1 MIVADF
7 FGLGVTAHPTAEW
20 IVRQVTEA
28 CGWDGSPQYLIRDR
42 DRVYGKAFTRRLR
55 AMGIR
60 DRPTA
65 PRSPW
70 QNGHAERL
78 IGSLRR
84 ECLDHLVV
92 FGEQHL
98 RHVLRS
104 YAEYYNSARTHLS
117 LAKDAPIC
125 RSLGAFFRFR
135 SSADCITIMSG
146 SDFRQAQLLKLGINV
161 GQTSVAKYMIRRRR
175 LRPAG
180 ADAASGGSQSST
192 G

>member
-1 MIVADF
+1 
-7 FGLGVTAHPTAEW
+7 
-20 IVRQVTEA
+20 
-28 CGWDGSPQYLIRDR
+28 
-42 DRVYGKAFTRRLR
+42 
-55 AMGIR
+55 MGIR

-70 QNGHAERL
+70 QNGHVERL

-92 FGEQHL
+92 FGERHL

-125 RSLGAFFRFR
+125 EHS
-135 SSADCITIMSG
+135 
-146 SDFRQAQLLKLGINV
+146 SDFDPRREFGYTPQGIMCALFAAGRESRKNSEWMRRAEAIPSLMDELHLKLPSALES
-161 GQTSVAKYMIRRRR
+161 TLDRP
-175 LRPAG
+175 PAG
-180 ADAASGGSQSST
+180 KPHALDHHKRRSPSSGNEACWIALRCSIPCGRDSRSKKMLRRM
-192 G
+192 GN